1 MTVGAGIGLF
11 FIGMVVTVIFFMGW
25 FHVME
30 KEDQQKREM
39 KIENNKNTWVW

>member
-1 MTVGAGIGLF
+1 MSVGAGIGLF

-30 KEDQQKREM
+30 WESKQKEDNDTKHR
-39 KIENNKNTWVW
+39 